1 MPETLAE
8 MLGEVPLFAGMPD
21 DAVELLAGCARNV
34 HFDEGSYLF
43 RKGDPA
49 DSFYV
54 IRHGTVALEAF
65 EAARGSLLI
74 ETVGPGEVVGWSWLF
89 EPYRWHLDARAVSTV
104 RATSFDGACLRGKCD
119 ADAALGYDL
128 MGRFAQVL
136 IERLQWTQLR
146 LLDIYGH
153 SGSC

>member
-1 MPETLAE
+1 MVETLAQI
-8 MLGEVPLFAGMPD
+8 LGDVPLFAGMPD
-21 DAVELLAGCARNV
+21 GAVELLAGCARNV
-34 HFDEGSYLF
+34 HFDDGSYLF

-65 EAARGSLLI
+65 EAARGPLLI

-89 EPYRWHLDARAVSTV
+89 EPYRWHLDARAAGPV
-104 RATSFDGACLRGKCD
+104 RGTSFDGACLRGKCD
-119 ADAALGYDL
+119 ADPALGYDL

-153 SGSC
+153 SPR

>member
-1 MPETLAE
+1 MPETLAQ
-8 MLGEVPLFAGMPD
+8 MLAGVPLFEGMSGD
-21 DAVELLAGCARNV
+21 ELDLLAGCGANV
-34 HFDEGSYLF
+34 HFADGDYLF

-54 IRHGTVALEAF
+54 IRHGGVTLEAF
-65 EAARGSLLI
+65 EPARGPLMI

-89 EPYRWHLDARAVSTV
+89 APYRWHLDARALSSV
-104 RATSFDGACLRGKCD
+104 RATAFDGACLRGKCD
-119 ADAALGYDL
+119 ADPALGYDL
-128 MGRFAQVL
+128 MGRFAQIL

-153 SGSC
+153 GDAR